1 MFITISRQYAAG
13 GSQVASFVAEK
24 LGWDVVDNAFFDELS
39 ERSGLSREEVAEL
52 DERVPTFL
60 ERFAQS
66 TALSFPEYLASTPDA
81 LEEPHAEKLARIS
94 RDLVAELGRRD
105 RMVMVGRAAAAVL
118 ARESGAIHVRVVAS
132 REYRIQAAIERL
144 GADPREAGAVL
155 DDKDRNRYRYH
166 REFYDRDWND
176 PELYHMVLNTELLG
190 GSERAADL
198 VAAHAR
204 ALGW

>member
-1 MFITISRQYAAG
+1 MFVTISRQYAAG
-13 GSQVASFVAEK
+13 GSQVASLVAEA
-24 LGWDVVDNAFFDELS
+24 LGWDVVDTALMDQLS

-94 RDLVAELGRRD
+94 RDLVAEMGRQD

-118 ARESGAIHVRVVAS
+118 ARETGAIHVRVVAS
-132 REYRIQAAIERL
+132 REYRLKAAVERL
-144 GADPREAGAVL
+144 GVDPKEAGATL
-155 DDKDRNRYRYH
+155 DDTDHNRDRYH
-166 REFYDRDWND
+166 REYYDRDWND
-176 PELYHMVLNTELLG
+176 PELYHMLLNTELLG
-190 GSERAADL
+190 GPERAAEL
-198 VAAHAR
+198 VVAHAR